1 MSKVVRLEDGT
12 VTLRSTKVA
21 LTSNIG
27 RAYVTDCAR
36 NWEKILPNGV
46 ICEKWDLSP
55 EAWQSMGS
63 NKALV
68 QAVRAE
74 HERRIRN
81 GTCAQETAAREFA
94 HAPATLGAI
103 LRDPGANARHKIE
116 AHRELRATAVGTGP
130 EGTNS
135 DTSDRFIITIN
146 IGDSPEDKVI
156 IDAGN
161 IKPRAPSWEGDA
173 DVAEGQ

>member
-12 VTLRSTKVA
+12 VTLRGVRVV
-21 LTSNIG
+21 LTSDIG

-36 NWEKILPNGV
+36 NWEKILPNSV
-46 ICEKWDLSP
+46 ICEKWDLSI
-55 EAWQSMGS
+55 ESWQAMGQ
-63 NKALV
+63 NKQLV

-94 HAPATLGAI
+94 SAPTTLGAI
-103 LRDPGANARHKIE
+103 LRDPDANARHKIE
-116 AHRELRATAVGTGP
+116 AHRELRATANGTGS
-130 EGTNS
+130 EGATG
-135 DTSDRFIITIN
+135 DTDRYVITIN
-146 IGDSPEDKVI
+146 LGTSPDDKVV

-161 IKPRAPSWEGDA
+161 IKPRAPSWEGDPDGMA
-173 DVAEGQ
+173 D

>member
-12 VTLRSTKVA
+12 VTLRGVKVA
-21 LTSNIG
+21 LTSDIG

-36 NWEKILPNGV
+36 NWEKILPNSV
-46 ICEKWDLSP
+46 ICEKWDLSV
-55 EAWQSMGS
+55 EAWQAMGA
-63 NKALV
+63 NKQLV
-68 QAVRAE
+68 QAVRSE

-116 AHRELRATAVGTGP
+116 AHRELRATESGTCSECATG
-130 EGTNS
+130 
-135 DTSDRFIITIN
+135 DTSYRFVITIN
-146 IGDSPEDKVI
+146 LGASTEDKTVI
-156 IDAGN
+156 DCGK
-161 IKPRAPSWEGDA
+161 IKPRALSWEGDNPDGMA
-173 DVAEGQ
+173 D